1 MTEATPPPKD
11 IFFFSDQCVHCK
23 EASIYVDKNIGN
35 YVKVN
40 IDTHEVPDFLD
51 RVPALLTSEKKV
63 LYEDELFEYLTQN
76 KDAEPFMVHEMNGL
90 SDRYS
95 YMDETNT
102 VLNHSFD
109 FLNSPTKIIT
119 PAETDASKIINYEEV
134 LAKRDNDLKNNMGL

>member
-1 MTEATPPPKD
+1 
-11 IFFFSDQCVHCK
+11 
-23 EASIYVDKNIGN
+23 
-35 YVKVN
+35 
-40 IDTHEVPDFLD
+40 
-51 RVPALLTSEKKV
+51 
-63 LYEDELFEYLTQN
+63 
-76 KDAEPFMVHEMNGL
+76 MNGL

-102 VLNHSFD
+102 VLNHRFD